1 VDDVGLHSAQRRHQ
15 SIDRRDVAQMRI
27 ALDGA
32 AMHPEGQGAFDARQ
46 GRCDIV
52 AAKLAVIEEPDVV
65 TASDLFGGKVDDMS
79 EQTAER
85 SAKDMNDAQ
94 FTAVDGPRGVHRQGS
109 FMAES
114 RS

>member
-1 VDDVGLHSAQRRHQ
+1 
-15 SIDRRDVAQMRI
+15 
-27 ALDGA
+27 
-32 AMHPEGQGAFDARQ
+32 
-46 GRCDIV
+46 
-52 AAKLAVIEEPDVV
+52 V